1 MTADSGPGQD
11 TPGNTEYRIAH
22 LQERLAREGSGDMG
36 MRLEMRGNTLL
47 LTGTVPT
54 ATSREEILRI
64 VEEELPDVPVRSDI
78 VLSDHSAPDR
88 PEELS

>member
-1 MTADSGPGQD
+1 
-11 TPGNTEYRIAH
+11 
-22 LQERLAREGSGDMG
+22 GDMG

>member
-1 MTADSGPGQD
+1 MTPDSGPGQD
-11 TPGNTEYRIAH
+11 APANTEYRIAH
-22 LQERLAREGSGDMG
+22 LQERLAREGNGDMG